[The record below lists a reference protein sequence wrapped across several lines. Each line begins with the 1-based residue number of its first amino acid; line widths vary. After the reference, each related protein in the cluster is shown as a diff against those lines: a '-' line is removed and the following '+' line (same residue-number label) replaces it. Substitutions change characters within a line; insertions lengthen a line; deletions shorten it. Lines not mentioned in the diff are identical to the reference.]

1 MKDRKKRDFAS
12 NHLTCSYTNHFVT
25 SFYYVLFFIRNIL
38 HISGIF
44 GEEKSTKN
52 EQYYFDSKKS
62 AATLEFDLT
71 LLDTSKT

>member
-1 MKDRKKRDFAS
+1 M
-12 NHLTCSYTNHFVT
+12 
-25 SFYYVLFFIRNIL
+25 L

-71 LLDTSKT
+71 LLDTSKTWIRAMCYWWITIV

>member
-12 NHLTCSYTNHFVT
+12 NHLTCSYTNQLVT
-25 SFYYVLFFIRNIL
+25 SFYYVLFSIRNML